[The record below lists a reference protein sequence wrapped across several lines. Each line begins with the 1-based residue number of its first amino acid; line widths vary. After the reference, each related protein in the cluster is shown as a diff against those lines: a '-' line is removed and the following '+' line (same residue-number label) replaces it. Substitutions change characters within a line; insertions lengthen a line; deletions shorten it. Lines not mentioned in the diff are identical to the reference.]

1 MIKIRIATDG
11 DIHQD
16 AEKVIEY
23 SIRKNTKQDVDLDF
37 IRPGYKNGATG
48 FTNHRFLIPELCNY
62 EGYCI
67 YMDVDM
73 LVLGDLSELWEYRRP
88 GKWVTTPKRDD
99 VSVIDCSAFRD
110 LPKLDEM
117 KKFSA
122 GRKFDMK
129 YHKNTIRR
137 LIGNRH
143 TEEIPIEWNTC
154 DTITEDA
161 KLIHYTKLITQ
172 PWKPDPTKN
181 YQPHESQDAVDLFF
195 LYLELANR
203 YGL

>member
-23 SIRKNTKQDVDLDF
+23 SIRENTKQEVDLDF

-73 LVLGDLSELWEYRRP
+73 IVLGDLSELWEYRQP
-88 GKWVTTPKRDD
+88 GKWVTTKKRDD
-99 VSVIDCSAFRD
+99 VSVIDCSSFKD

-117 KKFSA
+117 KRFSA

-143 TEEIPIEWNTC
+143 TEKIPIEWNTC

-181 YQPHESQDAVDLFF
+181 YQPHESRAAVDLFF
-195 LYLELANR
+195 HYLELANR
-203 YGL
+203 NG

>member
-23 SIRKNTKQDVDLDF
+23 SIRENTKQEVDLDF

-99 VSVIDCSAFRD
+99 VSVIDCSAFKD

-117 KKFSA
+117 KRFSA

-143 TEEIPIEWNTC
+143 TEKIPIEWNTC

-181 YQPHESQDAVDLFF
+181 YQPHESRAAVDLFF
-195 LYLELANR
+195 HYLELANR
-203 YGL
+203 NG